1 MMARP
6 AAHAVVLGAGLA
18 GMLAAA
24 VLARHPEVGSVTVVD
39 RDRLD
44 AGPLPRRGLP
54 QGRHAHVL
62 MSSGARA
69 IEALLPGTTNRWTAA
84 GAHRIGLP
92 DGYVMLLPQGWLPRW
107 RGEQFVI
114 ACSRWL
120 LDWVVRQQLLALP
133 KVRLLA
139 RTEAT
144 GLCGDLRSVTGVW
157 VRDHASG
164 GDRVLD
170 AAFVVD
176 ATGRGSR
183 APQWLAPLGVP
194 RVGQELVDSGLRY
207 ATRVFRA
214 PAAAAERFPVVNVQ
228 ADPEQDRPGQTAA
241 LIPIESGQW
250 MVTLSGTRGGQPAP
264 DEREFVRFAAG
275 MRHPI
280 VAELIAGRVPLG
292 SVAVTN
298 STANRRRRF
307 DRLPSHP
314 DGFVVLGDAVATY
327 NPVYGHGMSVA
338 ALGATLLG
346 EELLRQGLAPG
357 LAGAVQR
364 RVAGPAA
371 EAWAHAT
378 GTDIRFPDAV
388 GPAPTR
394 AERML
399 WRYQGRL
406 MRTALDRPDI
416 AREVIEVFTL
426 SAPASRLLRP
436 RIAWA
441 TLRAPRRPINIDAPP
456 FTATERAMLS

>member
-1 MMARP
+1 MMARY
-6 AAHAVVLGAGLA
+6 ARAVVLGAGLA

-24 VLARHPEVGSVTVVD
+24 VLARHPEIGAVTVVE

-69 IEALLPGTTNRWTAA
+69 IETLLPGTTDRWIAA

-92 DGYVMLLPQGWLPRW
+92 DGYVILLPQGWLPRW
-107 RGEQFVI
+107 PGRQFVI
-114 ACSRWL
+114 ACSRGL
-120 LDWVVRQQLLALP
+120 LDWVVREQLLTLP
-133 KVRLLA
+133 KVRMLA

-144 GLCGDLRSVTGVW
+144 GLCGNLRSVTGVR
-157 VRDHASG
+157 VRDRTSG
-164 GDRVLD
+164 DERVLE

-183 APQWLAPLGVP
+183 APQWLTELGLP
-194 RVGQELVDSGLRY
+194 QVGQEVVDSGLRY
-207 ATRVFRA
+207 ATRIFHA
-214 PAAAAERFPVVNVQ
+214 PVERFPVVNVQ

-241 LIPIESGQW
+241 LIPIEGRRW
-250 MVTLSGTRGGQPAP
+250 MVTLSGTRGHRPTP

-280 VAELIAGRVPLG
+280 VAELIATRTALG
-292 SVAVTN
+292 PVAITS
-298 STANRRRRF
+298 STTNRRRHF

-314 DGFVVLGDAVATY
+314 DGFVALGDAVATY

-338 ALGATLLG
+338 ALGATILG
-346 EELLRQGLAPG
+346 EELRRHGLAPG

-371 EAWAHAT
+371 EAWAHAA
-378 GTDIRFPDAV
+378 GTDVRFPDAI

-399 WRYQGRL
+399 WRYQRRL
-406 MRTALDRPDI
+406 MRTALDRPDV

-436 RIAWA
+436 RLAWA
-441 TLRAPRRPINIDAPP
+441 TLRGPRRSPADTPP
-456 FTATERAMLS
+456 FTAAERALLS